1 VPRLLLSPRAQLD
14 LEEIGDYIARD
25 NPGRAI
31 SFLDE
36 LKAHC
41 GRLLAMPSAYPARED
56 LGAGIRMA
64 VHGRY
69 LILFRV
75 DAPVYVSNAFS
86 TARAGRPADCKS
98 G

>member
-1 VPRLLLSPRAQLD
+1 MPRLVLSPRAQLD

-25 NPGRAI
+25 NPSRAK

-41 GRLLAMPSAYPARED
+41 ERILAMPSAYSSRDD

-64 VHGRY
+64 LHGRY
-69 LILFRV
+69 LILFRTDPDGV
-75 DAPVYVSNAFS
+75 RVERILHS
-86 TARAGRPADCKS
+86 ARRPPR
-98 G
+98 GL

>member
-25 NPGRAI
+25 NPARAL
-31 SFLDE
+31 SFLEE

-41 GRLLAMPSAYPARED
+41 ERISAMPGAYPARED
-56 LGAGIRMA
+56 LGIGIRMA

-69 LILFRV
+69 LILFRFRDDSV
-75 DAPVYVSNAFS
+75 RVERVLHS
-86 TARAGRPADCKS
+86 ARRPP
-98 G
+98 GPL

>member
-1 VPRLLLSPRAQLD
+1 LFYRRVHSSTSK
-14 LEEIGDYIARD
+14 EIGDYIARD
-25 NPGRAI
+25 NPARAI

-41 GRLLAMPSAYPARED
+41 ERISEIPGAYPSRDD

-69 LILFRV
+69 LILFRSDPNGV
-75 DAPVYVSNAFS
+75 RVERVLHS
-86 TARAGRPADCKS
+86 ARRPPRAV
-98 G
+98 

>member
-1 VPRLLLSPRAQLD
+1 VPRLVLSPRAQLD

-25 NPGRAI
+25 NPVRAI

-36 LKAHC
+36 LKSHC
-41 GRLLAMPSAYPARED
+41 ERISAMPGAYPPRDD

-69 LILFRV
+69 LILFRSDTDRV
-75 DAPVYVSNAFS
+75 RVERILHS
-86 TARAGRPADCKS
+86 ARRPPR
-98 G
+98 GI